1 MAVDPTKE
9 AHRELYNAM
18 KTTDYMDTEQ
28 RAKMRRAAPLLGEP
42 GAAVAL
48 SLLDQVDTLESENAR
63 LKEEAKCEA
72 WKYFILE
79 LARRLC
85 HLPVTDFPAQ
95 RLILA
100 DMRRIFSEYDTEGSK

>member
-1 MAVDPTKE
+1 
-9 AHRELYNAM
+9 M
-18 KTTDYMDTEQ
+18 KTTCYC
-28 RAKMRRAAPLLGEP
+28 RPGGKCAPC
-42 GAAVAL
+42 
-48 SLLDQVDTLESENAR
+48 VDGDFLKENAELVIKLITLESENAR
-63 LKEEAKCEA
+63 LKEEARYEA

-100 DMRRIFSEYDTEGSK
+100 DMRRIFSEYDTEESPNE

>member
-1 MAVDPTKE
+1 MSYEKQFWERPTN
-9 AHRELYNAM
+9 YNCR
-18 KTTDYMDTEQ
+18 DCDLTEKMN
-28 RAKMRRAAPLLGEP
+28 AKLAKNIKA
-42 GAAVAL
+42 
-48 SLLDQVDTLESENAR
+48 LESENAR
-63 LKEEAKCEA
+63 LKEEARYEA

-100 DMRRIFSEYDTEGSK
+100 DMRRIFSEYDTEESPNE